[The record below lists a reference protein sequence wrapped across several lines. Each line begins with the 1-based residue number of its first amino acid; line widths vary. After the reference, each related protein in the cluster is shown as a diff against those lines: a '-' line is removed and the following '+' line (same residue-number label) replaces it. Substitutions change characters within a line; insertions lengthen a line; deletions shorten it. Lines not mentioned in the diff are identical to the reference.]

1 MKFAHA
7 QQLILTSTTSLYCD
21 RVILG
26 IDPVT
31 AKTGTEGLFPL
42 TQEEK
47 STAKLAKAALNKRKK
62 MNETPAD
69 RTLNRALEAIARD
82 EDGSSSD
89 NLRVTSTELLI
100 LLVLSSQGIPV
111 HCDEWQN
118 IVQTGL
124 EDESMGSDFRICFDV
139 MAGAAKA
146 SSEVWLETA
155 RLKLEDK
162 VRLLKTMEAGDATR
176 SNIVDEISILQK
188 DYDFKKTTY
197 IEMDEF
203 CEHPLSFAK
212 KIITLLEAV
221 RKNIGSV
228 DLVYAGEKKIRALN
242 KSENGLGTKCLNWL
256 TKELARWGKVS
267 LFSIA
272 LLISSNSPVFLRC
285 TFLMLNQSLGATDKH
300 GNVNA
305 ATSIKSTKDHPQS
318 HDSAVRVCHSLLVTL
333 YYPQHLLTSIVQF
346 SRF

>member
-1 MKFAHA
+1 M
-7 QQLILTSTTSLYCD
+7 
-21 RVILG
+21 ILG
-26 IDPVT
+26 IDPVP

-42 TQEEK
+42 SQEEK
-47 STAKLAKAALNKRKK
+47 SIARIAKAALTKRKK

-100 LLVLSSQGIPV
+100 LVVLSSQGIPV
-111 HCDEWQN
+111 HCDEWQKV
-118 IVQTGL
+118 VQADL
-124 EDESMGSDFRICFDV
+124 EDQSLGADYRIHFDI
-139 MAGAAKA
+139 MAGVAKA

-162 VRLLKTMEAGDATR
+162 VGLLKTMEAGDATR
-176 SNIVDEISILQK
+176 SNIADEISILQK

-197 IEMDEF
+197 REMDEF

-228 DLVYAGEKKIRALN
+228 DTVYAGEKKIRALN

-256 TKELARWGKVS
+256 LKELSRWGKVS
-267 LFSIA
+267 LCSVA
-272 LLISSNSPVFLRC
+272 LFDLI
-285 TFLMLNQSLGATDKH
+285 NQSCVL
-300 GNVNA
+300 
-305 ATSIKSTKDHPQS
+305 
-318 HDSAVRVCHSLLVTL
+318 TL
-333 YYPQHLLTSIVQF
+333 YILNVVSVPWCD
-346 SRF
+346 